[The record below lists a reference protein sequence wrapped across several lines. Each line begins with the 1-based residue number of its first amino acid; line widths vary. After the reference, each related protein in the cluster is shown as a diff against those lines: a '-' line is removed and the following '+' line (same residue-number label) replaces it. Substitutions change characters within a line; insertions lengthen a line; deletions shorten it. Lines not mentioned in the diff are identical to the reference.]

1 MRACVY
7 VRGSNGALH
16 IMSVLCASKVQML
29 SECVSACVRVCACV
43 RGGKLLFLC
52 ALYFVHYSWTLPSLY
67 CTMTMACVDTLVTT
81 QIHNKHYLRSRTTAA
96 AADAAAFVLGSV
108 RAQLSTNTGV
118 ELVRT
123 ESSRLLR
130 PLHDSKPAVSR
141 RIGGRALALPLFE
154 RRDRDW

>member
-1 MRACVY
+1 MCVRARVRVCVRVCVLACV
-7 VRGSNGALH
+7 
-16 IMSVLCASKVQML
+16 C
-29 SECVSACVRVCACV
+29 VCACV